1 MYKFYQEQPENSWAS
16 HPIRGGKD
24 VDEKKNS
31 GSNSTEHEWDAF
43 GLGTKEDVMQQGQ
56 NKKPEFAG
64 SISPVN
70 KAQVQTTPLPQKN
83 SVMPGDMSPGN
94 EKRNGLPKW
103 VGGAINIIKDA
114 ASISSGAYTPEGIWP
129 SRSLPGQVA
138 GFFNYM
144 SMRDIDE
151 WEARKKKKNSV
162 KRERVERMKNN
173 PLTRPFAL
181 GYERTMD
188 VKGSRELAF
197 PFRSPVHAVAA
208 TDIGLGTNDA
218 YNNLSSASDRFAK
231 KIDNYFV
238 REDEENREKY
248 YLSTLRNSMRHT
260 IWQAA
265 LASQYNPQVAYS
277 AGMAH
282 ETRPYADTDK
292 RVFENESEADI
303 TVDLLNNVIGRRIGA
318 NNRHLSR
325 KQIALLALKE
335 LRENGLYQYE
345 YCSDGLWRVMKVRIS
360 DDVYNDMYNT
370 FMNLNNDGQL

>member
-1 MYKFYQEQPENSWAS
+1 
-16 HPIRGGKD
+16 
-24 VDEKKNS
+24 
-31 GSNSTEHEWDAF
+31 
-43 GLGTKEDVMQQGQ
+43 
-56 NKKPEFAG
+56 
-64 SISPVN
+64 
-70 KAQVQTTPLPQKN
+70 
-83 SVMPGDMSPGN
+83 MPGGMSPGN

-114 ASISSGAYTPEGIWP
+114 ASISSGAYTPDGFLP

-151 WEARKKKKNSV
+151 WEARNKEKNSA

-188 VKGSRELAF
+188 VKESRELAF

-238 REDEENREKY
+238 REDEENREKH

-260 IWQAA
+260 IWQAT
-265 LASQYNPQVAYS
+265 LASQYNPQIAYS

-292 RVFENESEADI
+292 RVFDNESEADM

>member
-1 MYKFYQEQPENSWAS
+1 MYKFYQEQPENNWAS
-16 HPIRGGKD
+16 HPIRGEKGD
-24 VDEKKNS
+24 EDEKKKSAVNS
-31 GSNSTEHEWDAF
+31 IENEWDAF
-43 GLGTKEDVMQQGQ
+43 GSRTQENSMLQGQ

-70 KAQVQTTPLPQKN
+70 KAQVQTPPLSQKN

-103 VGGAINIIKDA
+103 VGGAINIIEDA

-151 WEARKKKKNSV
+151 WEARNKEKNSA

-188 VKGSRELAF
+188 VKESRELAF

-218 YNNLSSASDRFAK
+218 YNNLSSASERFAK
-231 KIDNYFV
+231 IIDEHFV
-238 REDEENREKY
+238 RGDGKDEKMH

-260 IWQAA
+260 IWQAM
-265 LASQYNPQVAYS
+265 LASRYNPQIAYS

-292 RVFENESEADI
+292 RVFENESEADM

-325 KQIALLALKE
+325 KQIALLALNE

-370 FMNLNNDGQL
+370 FMNLDNDGK

>member
-1 MYKFYQEQPENSWAS
+1 
-16 HPIRGGKD
+16 
-24 VDEKKNS
+24 
-31 GSNSTEHEWDAF
+31 
-43 GLGTKEDVMQQGQ
+43 MQQGQ
-56 NKKPEFAG
+56 NKKLEFAG

-70 KAQVQTTPLPQKN
+70 KAQVQTPPLSQKN

-162 KRERVERMKNN
+162 KRERVERIKN
-173 PLTRPFAL
+173 TPFISPIAR
-181 GYERTMD
+181 GYEKTMD
-188 VKGSRELAF
+188 VKEIRELAF

-208 TDIGLGTNDA
+208 TDIGLGTNHK

-231 KIDNYFV
+231 KIDDYFD
-238 REDEENREKY
+238 RGYEEKEKKR

-260 IWQAA
+260 IWQAT
-265 LASQYNPQVAYS
+265 LASQYNPQIAYS

-292 RVFENESEADI
+292 RVFDNESEADM

>member
-16 HPIRGGKD
+16 HPIRGEKGD
-24 VDEKKNS
+24 EDEKKKSAVNS
-31 GSNSTEHEWDAF
+31 IENERDAF
-43 GLGTKEDVMQQGQ
+43 GSRTQENSMLQGQ
-56 NKKPEFAG
+56 NNKQTLSG
-64 SISPVN
+64 SISPLNSVR
-70 KAQVQTTPLPQKN
+70 VQTPHQPQN
-83 SVMPGDMSPGN
+83 NNLLPGN
-94 EKRNGLPKW
+94 MSTGKEKHNGLHKW

-114 ASISSGAYTPEGIWP
+114 ASISSGAYTPDGFLP

-151 WEARKKKKNSV
+151 WEARNKEKNSA
-162 KRERVERMKNN
+162 KRERVERMKHT
-173 PLTRPFAL
+173 PLISPIAK
-181 GYERTMD
+181 GYEKAMD
-188 VKGSRELAF
+188 IKVIREATF
-197 PFRSPVHAVAA
+197 PFKSPVHAVAA

-218 YNNLSSASDRFAK
+218 YNNLSSVSDRFAK
-231 KIDNYFV
+231 EIDNYFDGN
-238 REDEENREKY
+238 DEENGEKR
-248 YLSTLRNSMRHT
+248 YLSNLRNSMRHT
-260 IWQAA
+260 IWQAT

-292 RVFENESEADI
+292 RVFENESEADM

-318 NNRHLSR
+318 NNRNLSR

-335 LRENGLYQYE
+335 LRENGLYRYE

-370 FMNLNNDGQL
+370 FMNLDNDGK

>member
-1 MYKFYQEQPENSWAS
+1 MYKFYQEQPENSWAC

-43 GLGTKEDVMQQGQ
+43 GLGTQEDVMQQGQ

-70 KAQVQTTPLPQKN
+70 KAQVQTPPLSQKN
-83 SVMPGDMSPGN
+83 SVMPGDMSSGN

-114 ASISSGAYTPEGIWP
+114 ASISSGAYTPDGFLP

-151 WEARKKKKNSV
+151 WEARNKEKNSA
-162 KRERVERMKNN
+162 KRERVERIKH
-173 PLTRPFAL
+173 TPFISPIAR
-181 GYERTMD
+181 GYEKTMD
-188 VKGSRELAF
+188 VKEIRELAF

-238 REDEENREKY
+238 REDEEDGKKH

-260 IWQAA
+260 IWQAT
-265 LASQYNPQVAYS
+265 LASQYNPQIAYS

-292 RVFENESEADI
+292 RVFDNESEADMV
-303 TVDLLNNVIGRRIGA
+303 VDLLNNVIGRRIGA
-318 NNRHLSR
+318 NHRHLSR

>member
-1 MYKFYQEQPENSWAS
+1 MYKFYQEQPENSWAC

-43 GLGTKEDVMQQGQ
+43 GLGTQEDVMQQGQ

-70 KAQVQTTPLPQKN
+70 KAQVQTPPLSQKN
-83 SVMPGDMSPGN
+83 SVMPGDMSSGN

-114 ASISSGAYTPEGIWP
+114 ASISSGAYTPDGFLP

-151 WEARKKKKNSV
+151 WEARNKEKNSA
-162 KRERVERMKNN
+162 KRERVERIKH
-173 PLTRPFAL
+173 TPFISPIAR
-181 GYERTMD
+181 GYEKTMD
-188 VKGSRELAF
+188 VKEIRELAF

-260 IWQAA
+260 IWQAT

-292 RVFENESEADI
+292 RVFDNESEADM

>member
-1 MYKFYQEQPENSWAS
+1 MYKFYQEQPENSWAC
-16 HPIRGGKD
+16 HPIRGRKD
-24 VDEKKNS
+24 DDEKKNP

-43 GLGTKEDVMQQGQ
+43 GLGTQEDVMQQGQ

-70 KAQVQTTPLPQKN
+70 KAQVQTPSQSQKN
-83 SVMPGDMSPGN
+83 SVMPGGMSPGN

-103 VGGAINIIKDA
+103 VGGAINTIKDA
-114 ASISSGAYTPEGIWP
+114 ASVATGGYTPEDF
-129 SRSLPGQVA
+129 RSTILPGNVS
-138 GFFNYM
+138 GLFNYF
-144 SMRDIDE
+144 SMRDIDK
-151 WEARKKKKNSV
+151 WEAANKKRNDMKRK
-162 KRERVERMKNN
+162 RIEWMKNYA
-173 PLTRPFAL
+173 LTKQLATA
-181 GYERTMD
+181 YEKGMD
-188 VKGSRELAF
+188 VKEMREIAF
-197 PFRSPVHAVAA
+197 PFKSPVHAAA
-208 TDIGLGTNDA
+208 AADIGLGTNDN

-231 KIDNYFV
+231 KIDKYFS
-238 REDEENREKY
+238 EGDGKDEKNS

-260 IWQAA
+260 IWQAT

-292 RVFENESEADI
+292 RVFDNESEADMV
-303 TVDLLNNVIGRRIGA
+303 VDLLNNVIGRRIGA

-370 FMNLNNDGQL
+370 FMNLNNDGKL